1 MCQKSTCSICLE
13 NVVFYDFKIN
23 PKRRRQIKQKTLKS
37 MGERLVCGHFF
48 HQDCI
53 KKWFLNL
60 ETEASNNCPMC
71 RQQLRF
77 SNRGLMINRNLYNQ
91 KEQLIAQQMEDDEEE
106 QFEMAENDQDYD
118 DMESISSEDIEEMER
133 ELDLESNEDEDD
145 MESIS
150 SEDIE
155 EMEREL
161 DLDEEEDE
169 NEAPN
174 IVVYQE
180 PTRREIRRFLR
191 NEQRSI
197 DRTRHFVPIRRNQN
211 RGRRY

>member
-1 MCQKSTCSICLE
+1 MCEKATCSICLE
-13 NVVFYDFKIN
+13 NVVFHDFKIN
-23 PKRRRQIKQKTLKS
+23 PKKRRQIKLKTLKT

-60 ETEASNNCPMC
+60 ETDASNNCPMC
-71 RQQLRF
+71 RQQVRF
-77 SNRGLMINRNLYNQ
+77 SNRGLMINRSLYNQ
-91 KEQLIAQQMEDDEEE
+91 KEYMIAQQQLEDDEDYAIEE
-106 QFEMAENDQDYD
+106 LDNHFDE

-133 ELDLESNEDEDD
+133 EFDLEED

-150 SEDIE
+150 SEDID

-161 DLDEEEDE
+161 DLDEEE
-169 NEAPN
+169 AQP

-180 PTRREIRRFLR
+180 PTRREVRRFLR

-197 DRTRHFVPIRRNQN
+197 DRTRHFVPVRNRNYNQYRRK
-211 RGRRY
+211 Y